1 MLAHHHRAMKP
12 DNKPKDRIHLHCSRF
27 RRKGKD
33 MDLKKLIEEVMDA
46 LAENGSDTYLQ
57 FKLMVKASAAENG
70 HETVIR
76 LWDKI
81 FAEADSKRPMLLE
94 MH

>member
-1 MLAHHHRAMKP
+1 MSERELE
-12 DNKPKDRIHLHCSRF
+12 
-27 RRKGKD
+27 KD

-70 HETVIR
+70 QEAVLR

>member
-1 MLAHHHRAMKP
+1 
-12 DNKPKDRIHLHCSRF
+12 
-27 RRKGKD
+27 

-46 LAENGSDTYLQ
+46 LAENGADTYLQ
-57 FKLMVKASAAENG
+57 FKLMVKASATENG

-81 FAEADSKRPMLLE
+81 FTEADSKRPLLLE
-94 MH
+94 MK

>member
-1 MLAHHHRAMKP
+1 
-12 DNKPKDRIHLHCSRF
+12 
-27 RRKGKD
+27 
-33 MDLKKLIEEVMDA
+33 MDLKKLIEDVMDA

-81 FAEADSKRPMLLE
+81 FAEADSKRPLLLE
-94 MH
+94 MK

>member
-1 MLAHHHRAMKP
+1 
-12 DNKPKDRIHLHCSRF
+12 
-27 RRKGKD
+27 

-57 FKLMVKASAAENG
+57 FKLMVKANATESECK
-70 HETVIR
+70 TVIR

-81 FAEADSKRPMLLE
+81 FAEADSKRPLLLE

>member
-1 MLAHHHRAMKP
+1 
-12 DNKPKDRIHLHCSRF
+12 
-27 RRKGKD
+27 
-33 MDLKKLIEEVMDA
+33 MDLKNLIDA

-81 FAEADSKRPMLLE
+81 FAEADSKRPLLLE
-94 MH
+94 MK

>member
-1 MLAHHHRAMKP
+1 MLAIPPFWASSKNALLRANTKP
-12 DNKPKDRIHLHCSRF
+12 PVELVVA
-27 RRKGKD
+27 
-33 MDLKKLIEEVMDA
+33 DLEEVMDA

-70 HETVIR
+70 QEAVLR